1 MLSRITFLLSF
12 SLLYTLANAQPA
24 AISVKQLLMSD
35 ELLSLRMA
43 LAGDDRELRYFI
55 NVLETADYRP
65 PEDWQQQAIVESTY
79 RASSILNVSI
89 IETQE
94 RDLADVIINVAKEDQ
109 QDSLNGPENGDAA
122 PFMIKISHNSGKA
135 GEDGKYVDEQ
145 HDDRSKSTWRNIYLH
160 ELGHFLGLEHP
171 WDKEDG
177 DWAVNNWSDSHES
190 TRMGYNEHLDSEYSW
205 FSNLDIEAL
214 EYIWGKGLWQSYFS
228 GVPASKDYDIDTN
241 NIGIFEP
248 TESAIF
254 SCLKLM
260 TDGVPTT
267 LNGIS
272 EFDVRFDVLSLE
284 EGTVQLGA
292 NRAFN
297 IIGAKTLPLFIETE
311 NALTPD
317 CSGTFENATGVY
329 TDLVKSGSSVLNT
342 HWNLI
347 DAENLILKLNSYDQ
361 LQPK

>member
-1 MLSRITFLLSF
+1 MLSRIAILLTFSW
-12 SLLYTLANAQPA
+12 LYTLANAQPA
-24 AISVKQLLMSD
+24 AVSVKQLLMSD
-35 ELLSLRMA
+35 ELLSARMA
-43 LAGDDRELRYFI
+43 IAGDEKELRYFI
-55 NVLETADYRP
+55 NNLETTDHRL
-65 PEDWQQQAIVESTY
+65 PEEWQQKAIRESTY
-79 RASSILNVSI
+79 RASSILNVSV

-94 RDLADVIINVAKEDQ
+94 RELADVIIYVAKKDQ
-109 QDSLNGPENGDAA
+109 QDYLSGSIGESV
-122 PFMIKISHNSGKA
+122 MEISVSHNSGR
-135 GEDGKYVDEQ
+135 GMEDGKYVGEHNDW
-145 HDDRSKSTWRNIYLH
+145 SKSTWRNIFLH

-171 WDKEDG
+171 WDKDDG
-177 DWAVNNWSDSHES
+177 DWAVSNWSDPHAS
-190 TRMGYNEHLDSEYSW
+190 TRMGYNEHLDGSFSW
-205 FSNLDIEAL
+205 FSDLDVEAL
-214 EYIWGKGLWQSYFS
+214 EYIWGKGLWLSYFS
-228 GVPASKDYDIDTN
+228 GTPSSKDYDIDTN

>member
-1 MLSRITFLLSF
+1 MLPRITILLTF
-12 SLLYTLANAQPA
+12 SWLYTLANAQPA
-24 AISVKQLLMSD
+24 AVSVKQLLMSD
-35 ELLSLRMA
+35 ELLSARMA
-43 LAGDDRELRYFI
+43 IAGDERELRYFI
-55 NVLETADYRP
+55 NNLETTDHRL
-65 PEDWQQQAIVESTY
+65 PEEWQQKAIRESTY
-79 RASSILNVSI
+79 RASSILNVSV

-94 RDLADVIINVAKEDQ
+94 RELADVIIYVAKKDQ
-109 QDSLNGPENGDAA
+109 QDYLSGSIGESV
-122 PFMIKISHNSGKA
+122 MEISVSHNSGR
-135 GEDGKYVDEQ
+135 GMEDGKYVGE
-145 HDDRSKSTWRNIYLH
+145 HDDWSKSTWRNIYLH

-171 WDKEDG
+171 WDKDDG
-177 DWAVNNWSDSHES
+177 DWAVSNWSDPHAS
-190 TRMGYNEHLDSEYSW
+190 TRMGYNEHLDGSFSW
-205 FSNLDIEAL
+205 FSDLDVEAL
-214 EYIWGKGLWQSYFS
+214 EYIWGKGLWLSYFS
-228 GVPASKDYDIDTN
+228 GTPSSKDYDINTN

-248 TESAIF
+248 NESAIF
-254 SCLKLM
+254 SCLKLT
-260 TDGVPTT
+260 TDGIPTT

-284 EGTVQLGA
+284 EGTVQVGA

-342 HWNLI
+342 SWSLI
-347 DAENLILKLNSYDQ
+347 DAENLILKINSYDQ